1 MLPNPKPTGADRL
14 NPAPE
19 GNEREESPRP
29 IGEAA
34 LRLLRAALARARRA
48 MFWERIWPLFAA
60 LAAAGALFLAASWA
74 GLWLVLPPL
83 FRIAGLAAFAL
94 IFLAS
99 LAPAIWLRIP
109 RSGEALQRLDR
120 NSGLQHRPATA
131 ITDSMATGG
140 GDPVADALWRA
151 HLQRAAE
158 AARGLRAGWARPHL
172 AARDPYAVRALILLA
187 LVTTFFAASGERTS
201 RIVAAFDWRGA
212 VAPKLYRVD
221 AWVTPPAYTGRAPV
235 LLPGIRHDAPTPGET
250 ATISVPTASEL
261 VVRATGLDE
270 IDLTVRGELAEVKSD
285 SPAGADGSV
294 ERRFRVSGNGA
305 VSVDGL
311 AAGPLSW
318 SFRAVPDRPPVIAL
332 VKDPQ
337 VIGRATVSLTY
348 KVEDD
353 YGVVSAEARLSDP
366 KIARRE
372 GTAEPRPLIGAPEF
386 PLSLPQARTRA
397 GTSESSKDLTEHPW
411 AGVAATLRLAARD
424 DGGNEGLSDAREI
437 TLPARPFT
445 KPLARSLIEQRRI
458 LAFDANAR
466 PRVGRALDS
475 LLLAPERFTPE
486 PAIYLGL
493 STAATRLRIARNDDE
508 LRALLDYLWEI
519 AVLIEDGT
527 MSDAERELRAAQ
539 DALRQALD
547 RGASDEEIRKLT
559 EQLRQALDR
568 FMQALAEQL
577 RRDGTTQAR
586 PLDRNA
592 RVVRPQDL
600 KSMLDRIENLAR
612 SGARDA
618 ARRML
623 DEMQAMLENLS
634 RNRQAQS
641 DQNSEMDSALD
652 ELGRMIQEQQRL
664 RDRTYREGRE
674 SRNERRNRGPEQGRS
689 EREQRAFGD
698 LQRNQQNLRQQ
709 LERMLEQLRRQQQ
722 GGDQGQE
729 GEGQGDEAGEAL
741 GRAERAMRDTEG
753 SLADGD
759 SDNAIDGQ
767 GRALQNL
774 RRGAQ
779 SMAEQMQGGQGEGPG
794 EPGGP
799 QAEAAERTDPLGRPV
814 RSREYGDD
822 FTVRVPDEIDAQR
835 ARRVLEELR
844 RRFGESM
851 RPRFELDY
859 IERLLRDF

>member
-1 MLPNPKPTGADRL
+1 L

-19 GNEREESPRP
+19 GNEREDAPRP
-29 IGEAA
+29 VADTA
-34 LRLLRAALARARRA
+34 MHLLRTALARARRA
-48 MFWERIWPLFAA
+48 MVWERVWPLLASV
-60 LAAAGALFLAASWA
+60 AAAAALFLAVSWS
-74 GLWLVLPPL
+74 GLWLALPPIW
-83 FRIAGLAAFAL
+83 RIVGVALFAL
-94 IFLAS
+94 IFIAS
-99 LAPAIWLRIP
+99 FVPAAWFRLP

-120 NSGLQHRPATA
+120 NSGVPHRPATTIA
-131 ITDSMATGG
+131 DSRATGD

-158 AARGLRAGWARPHL
+158 TARGLRAGWARPHL
-172 AARDPYAVRALILLA
+172 AARDPYALRALLLLA
-187 LVTTFFAASGERTS
+187 LVTTFFAASGERTQ
-201 RIVAAFDWRGA
+201 RIAAAFDWRG
-212 VAPKLYRVD
+212 VVTPKLYRVD
-221 AWVTPPAYTGRAPV
+221 AWITPPAYSGRAPV
-235 LLPGIRHDAPTPGET
+235 LLPGIRHDAPAPGEV
-250 ATISVPTASEL
+250 ASISVPAQSEL

-270 IDLTVRGELAEVKSD
+270 IGLTVRGDLTEEQAD
-285 SPAGADGSV
+285 SPVAADGSL
-294 ERRFRVSGNGA
+294 ERRFRIAGHGA
-305 VSVDGL
+305 VSIDNL
-311 AAGPLSW
+311 TAGPVSW
-318 SFRAVPDRPPVIAL
+318 SFRAVPDQPPVIAL

-337 VIGRATVSLTY
+337 VLGRATVSLTY

-353 YGVVSAEARLSDP
+353 YGVVSAEAVLSDP
-366 KIARRE
+366 QIARRD
-372 GTAEPRPLIGAPEF
+372 TAADPRPLIGAPEF

-397 GTSESSKDLTEHPW
+397 GTGESSKDFTEHPW
-411 AGVAATLRLAARD
+411 AGVAATLRLVARD
-424 DGGNEGLSDAREI
+424 DGGNEGMSEPREI
-437 TLPARPFT
+437 NLPARPFT
-445 KPLARSLIEQRRI
+445 KPLARALVEQRRI

-466 PRVGRALDS
+466 THVGRALDA
-475 LLLAPERFTPE
+475 LMLAPERFTPE

-493 STAATRLRIARNDDE
+493 RTAATRLKLARNDDE
-508 LRALLDYLWEI
+508 LRAVLDYLWEI

-527 MSDAERELRAAQ
+527 MSDAERDLRAAQ
-539 DALRQALD
+539 DALREALE

-559 EQLRQALDR
+559 EELRQALNR

-577 RRDGTTQAR
+577 RRDGTTEAR

-592 RVVRPQDL
+592 QVVRPQDL
-600 KSMLDRIENLAR
+600 QNMLDRIENLAR

-623 DEMQAMLENLS
+623 DQMQAMLENLS
-634 RNRQAQS
+634 RNQRAQS
-641 DQNSEMDSALD
+641 GQSGEMDSALD

-689 EREQRAFGD
+689 ERERRAFGD
-698 LQRNQQNLRQQ
+698 LQRNQENLRQQ
-709 LERMLEQLRRQQQ
+709 LERMLEQLRRQQ
-722 GGDQGQE
+722 GGEDGQQ
-729 GEGQGDEAGEAL
+729 GEGDEIGEAL
-741 GRAERAMRDTEG
+741 GRAEQAMRDAEG
-753 SLADGD
+753 SLGEGD
-759 SDNAIDGQ
+759 SDNAVDGQ
-767 GRALQNL
+767 GRALQSL

-779 SMAEQMQGGQGEGPG
+779 SMAEQMQGEGQGEGPG

-799 QAEAAERTDPLGRPV
+799 QAESAERTDPLGRPV

-844 RRFGESM
+844 RRFGEPM